1 MKPRN
6 ILRCRLLV
14 FGIPW
19 IKRDYDARRGEGVIS
34 NRVNVVFVGIRFG
47 NVFLWYDVKY
57 DAPRDLR
64 LRDVPA
70 GCFTGF
76 VSGRYGLG
84 SRAAGHRH
92 RREGDARHRDGLA
105 EGAAFRQFAF
115 EVAHLRLAV
124 GARARAVA
132 RVGAFALLQRDA
144 VGVGDL
150 PPHLFQHFACGFSS
164 GHR

>member
-47 NVFLWYDVKY
+47 NVFLWYDVQY

-64 LRDVPA
+64 LGMNQLTIYKSNCYNPYSKKTKIIQNNVQPFD
-70 GCFTGF
+70 F
-76 VSGRYGLG
+76 
-84 SRAAGHRH
+84 
-92 RREGDARHRDGLA
+92 
-105 EGAAFRQFAF
+105 FA
-115 EVAHLRLAV
+115 
-124 GARARAVA
+124 
-132 RVGAFALLQRDA
+132 
-144 VGVGDL
+144 
-150 PPHLFQHFACGFSS
+150 SY
-164 GHR
+164 